1 MCGMMTSMAWQ
12 ATSKLCFA
20 SILRK
25 WVPMKVKMGMLL
37 CRMYSGLAAD
47 DLAKISSAVSFV
59 FGFWQVLKQS
69 INLRSENRK

>member
-1 MCGMMTSMAWQ
+1 
-12 ATSKLCFA
+12 
-20 SILRK
+20 
-25 WVPMKVKMGMLL
+25 MGMLL